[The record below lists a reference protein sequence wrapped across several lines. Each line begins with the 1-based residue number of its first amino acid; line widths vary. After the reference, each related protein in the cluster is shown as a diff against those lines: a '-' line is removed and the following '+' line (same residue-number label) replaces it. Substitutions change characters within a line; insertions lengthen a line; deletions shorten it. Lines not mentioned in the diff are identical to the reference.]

1 MGDGRWEMESER
13 WVEYRKGKVMVLIAL
28 IALIEY
34 RV

>member
-13 WVEYRKGKVMVLIAL
+13 WVEYRKGKVNGFDSIDS
-28 IALIEY
+28 ID